1 MIYSQAA
8 NKAWSFEQAS
18 QAVARRERLFLAI
31 NRRERSFVQ
40 YALAAGSTLCQDP
53 GLLIDTGVAGRFR
66 SFFKGARSMKTRS
79 AYSLVLLFV
88 LTVIYKQPVE
98 AAASVSKVTMTSGSA
113 SERDGAVYVAQDQ
126 GFFRKHGVDLSF
138 VQVRNGPVAM
148 SALSS
153 GETQF
158 HWGSVSGANLGAIA
172 EGADLVFIA
181 GFINRLSGMFVAN
194 PKIKTPMELKGKSL
208 GVNSLS
214 GGGWIFS
221 MLMLDYWGL
230 VPERDKIQFRTLGEQ
245 AVMAQG
251 VLNGTVDASF
261 LGYTF
266 GKMLESKGFRVLA
279 DSENLPIPYQGSGPM
294 ARRSFVTSSPAAV
307 DSVLRALLDS
317 VAFIRNPENKSQVT
331 KSLAKALRFRRVED
345 AEDGYRTMVNLYDRK
360 IYPSVDGIRNV
371 IRLLGANNEKIRRL
385 KAEDLVDD
393 SAVRRIEKEGR

>member
-1 MIYSQAA
+1 
-8 NKAWSFEQAS
+8 
-18 QAVARRERLFLAI
+18 
-31 NRRERSFVQ
+31 
-40 YALAAGSTLCQDP
+40 
-53 GLLIDTGVAGRFR
+53 
-66 SFFKGARSMKTRS
+66 MKTI
-79 AYSLVLLFV
+79 
-88 LTVIYKQPVE
+88 LTVPLLGWSLFIVSFPEVE
-98 AAASVSKVTMTSGSA
+98 AAAPLTKVIMTSGSA
-113 SERDGAVYVAQDQ
+113 SERDGVVYVAQDQ
-126 GFFRKHGVDLSF
+126 GFFRKYGVDLSF

-172 EGADLVFIA
+172 EGADLVFVA
-181 GFINRLSGMFVAN
+181 GFINRLSGMFLAN
-194 PKIKTPMELKGKSL
+194 AKVKTPLELKGKSV

-251 VLNGTVDASF
+251 VMNGTVDAAF

-279 DSENLPIPYQGSGPM
+279 DSEKLPIPYQGSGTI
-294 ARRSFVTSSPAAV
+294 ARRGFVTSSPATV
-307 DSVLRALLDS
+307 ENVLRALLDS
-317 VAFIRNPENKSQVT
+317 SAFIRNPENKGQVT
-331 KSLAKALRFRRVED
+331 RSLAKALRFRRVED
-345 AEDGYRTMVNLYDRK
+345 AEEGYQSMVNLYEKK

-393 SAVRRIEKEGR
+393 SAVRKMEKEGRF

>member
-1 MIYSQAA
+1 MKI
-8 NKAWSFEQAS
+8 
-18 QAVARRERLFLAI
+18 
-31 NRRERSFVQ
+31 RSR
-40 YALAAGSTLCQDP
+40 YW
-53 GLLIDTGVAGRFR
+53 
-66 SFFKGARSMKTRS
+66 
-79 AYSLVLLFV
+79 LVLLFSFF
-88 LTVIYKQPVE
+88 IINNRPGE
-98 AAASVSKVTMTSGSA
+98 AAAPPTKVIMTSGSA

-126 GFFRKHGVDLSF
+126 GFFRKYGLDLSF

-172 EGADLVFIA
+172 EGADLVFVA
-181 GFINRLSGMFVAN
+181 GFINRLSGMFVVN
-194 PKIKTPMELKGKSL
+194 PKIKSPADLKGKSV

-230 VPERDKIQFRTLGEQ
+230 APERDKIQFRSLGDQ

-251 VLNGTVDASF
+251 ILSGTVDGAF

-279 DSENLPIPYQGSGPM
+279 DSEKLPIPYQGSGVIS
-294 ARRSFVTSSPAAV
+294 RRSFVTPSAAIV
-307 DSVLRALLDS
+307 ENVLRALLDS
-317 VAFIRNPENKSQVT
+317 VAFIRNPENKTQVT

-345 AEDGYRTMVNLYDRK
+345 AEEGYQSMVNLYEKK

-371 IRLLGANNEKIRRL
+371 IRLLGVNNEKIRRL
-385 KAEDLVDD
+385 KAEELIDD
-393 SAVRRIEKEGR
+393 SAVRRLEKEGRF

>member
-1 MIYSQAA
+1 MRTQWIYLLVLC
-8 NKAWSFEQAS
+8 FVL
-18 QAVARRERLFLAI
+18 AVAD
-31 NRRERSFVQ
+31 NR
-40 YALAAGSTLCQDP
+40 
-53 GLLIDTGVAGRFR
+53 
-66 SFFKGARSMKTRS
+66 
-79 AYSLVLLFV
+79 
-88 LTVIYKQPVE
+88 PVE
-98 AAASVSKVTMTSGSA
+98 AAAPAAKVIITSGSA
-113 SERDGAVYVAQDQ
+113 SERDGALYVAQDQ
-126 GFFRKHGVDLSF
+126 GFFRKYGVDLTF

-172 EGADLVFIA
+172 EGADLVFVA

-194 PKIKTPMELKGKSL
+194 PKIKTPADLKGKSL

-279 DSENLPIPYQGSGPM
+279 DSETLPIPYQGSGLM

-307 DSVLRALLDS
+307 DNVLRALLDS
-317 VAFIRNPENKSQVT
+317 VAFIRNPENKGQVT

-345 AEDGYRTMVNLYDRK
+345 AEDGYRTMVNLYERK

-385 KAEDLVDD
+385 KAEDLVEDG
-393 SAVRRIEKEGR
+393 AVRRMEKEGRF